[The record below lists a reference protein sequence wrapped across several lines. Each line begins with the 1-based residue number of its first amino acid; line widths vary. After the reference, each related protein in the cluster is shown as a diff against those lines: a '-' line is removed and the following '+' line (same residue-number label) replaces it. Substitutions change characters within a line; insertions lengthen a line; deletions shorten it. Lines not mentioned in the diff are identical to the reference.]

1 MVFIK
6 LVTVEGIVY
15 QETYNYVCIIDEGGS
30 KRQDSGMVCALLD
43 ATIRHFKGAHDE
55 VTTLHLKSDNASNLK
70 NELVVRVLKGIKIQG
85 EEVSREP
92 LTVAGFHPSI
102 PGDGK
107 DICDLCGAI
116 CNCKVRKYVNA
127 GNDIN
132 CPRDQA
138 LAICE
143 GDGVANC
150 IVMLGPIT
158 GDQHEIKNKK
168 IKSIQGL
175 FDFEY
180 RPDGVLVRRISRIG
194 AGKLIKI
201 EPKTP
206 GQKFDFTIM
215 NPHQLDPLGRPKRKT
230 SNPLEK
236 SGKIDSAGDHEVK
249 DPLKQ
254 LTMMEHV
261 RDVCTKAYGMD
272 TIREFQPEVDIG
284 GNALLQKLPEPAFS
298 DPLLQLQSKTKWT
311 PEAWTP
317 KDLDVGHA
325 HPIWGGGKNKKTAEA
340 KAYIGAIFMQGKKD
354 RPVLA
359 SEVERRMQEEVDPV
373 TKLPKFDADSFLD
386 EEQIMG
392 EFHSRANPPKAK
404 NVPAKKR
411 KAAEAFATSEVVT
424 NAVDESN
431 GLEQQALDEA
441 VQDMRAGEV
450 AAALD
455 RDANRIQNALEDIS
469 DSDECPMRVAGAN
482 LCDIAEELIFISTAT
497 KALTDEQ
504 KKAIVQKLETDG
516 KKQRRLLNNEQ
527 LLSKAI
533 ISFVKKECPRQC
545 GALKPY
551 YV

>member
-1 MVFIK
+1 M
-6 LVTVEGIVY
+6 
-15 QETYNYVCIIDEGGS
+15 
-30 KRQDSGMVCALLD
+30 RQDSGMVCALLD
-43 ATIRHFKGAHDE
+43 ATIRHFKEAHDE

-85 EEVSREP
+85 VDVSREP

-158 GDQHEIKNKK
+158 GKQDEIKNKK

-175 FDFEY
+175 HDFEY

-194 AGKLIKI
+194 TGKLIKI

-206 GQKFDFTIM
+206 GQKFDYTIM
-215 NPHQLDPLGRPKRKT
+215 NPLQLENGRPLRKT
-230 SNPLEK
+230 TNPLEK
-236 SGKIDSAGDHEVK
+236 SGRIHSAGDHEVK
-249 DPLKQ
+249 DPLKK
-254 LTMMEHV
+254 LTIMEHV
-261 RDVCTKAYGMD
+261 QDVCIKAYGMD

-284 GNALLQKLPEPAFS
+284 GNALLQELPEPAFS

-317 KDLDVGHA
+317 KDLGVGHA
-325 HPIWGGGKNKKTAEA
+325 HPIWGGGKNKKISEA
-340 KAYIGAIFMQGKKD
+340 KAYVGAIFMQGKKD

-404 NVPAKKR
+404 KVPAKKR
-411 KAAEAFATSEVVT
+411 KAGEAFATSDAVT
-424 NAVDESN
+424 NSVDESN
-431 GLEQQALDEA
+431 GLDQQALDES
-441 VQDMRAGEV
+441 VQDMRAAEV
-450 AAALD
+450 AAALN
-455 RDANRIQNALEDIS
+455 RDANQIQNALEDTS
-469 DSDECPMRVAGAN
+469 DSDGCPIRVAGAN
-482 LCDIAEELIFISTAT
+482 LCDIAEELIFISTAA
-497 KALTDEQ
+497 KVLTEEQ
-504 KKAIVQKLETDG
+504 RKAIVQKLEPDG
-516 KKQRRLLNNEQ
+516 KKQRRILNNEQ
-527 LLSKAI
+527 LLCRAI

-545 GALKPY
+545 CALKPY